1 MMKPII
7 LVVDDEPNI
16 REALNLML
24 QDRFEPILAATG
36 EEAIRKIQE
45 TPAVDLVLLDIIMP
59 EMDGM
64 ETLRR
69 IKEVDPNL
77 DVIMVTANNS
87 TEFAVK
93 SIKNGA
99 YDYVTKP
106 FDIEDLTAIIERAL
120 QKKNLTIMNQY
131 YANELERLTEV
142 HLIGKSTAI
151 RSVFSLIDKVA
162 DADTPILIQGESGTG
177 KELIARAV
185 HKKGN
190 RALKPFVTIN
200 CAAASAEVMESEL
213 FGHEKGALSAA
224 INRKVGK
231 IEFANGGIVFLEDV
245 GELPLAVQGKLLRLL
260 QDKEITR
267 IGSSEVMQVDVR
279 IIAAT
284 NVDLMELVKQRRF
297 REDLYYRLKVVP
309 MEILPL
315 RFRREDIGLLVDH
328 FLKKSCLR
336 HRKSIK
342 GIESE
347 ALELLNN
354 YNWPGNVRELENLV
368 EMVVLLT
375 ANEKI
380 LTTDLPSNIL
390 TNQAIL
396 EASDLE
402 DDAISL
408 KKARHQFERQFI
420 IKVLEKMRWNQTK
433 AARAMGIHR
442 NTLIIKMDEL
452 GIKK

>member
-1 MMKPII
+1 
-7 LVVDDEPNI
+7 
-16 REALNLML
+16 
-24 QDRFEPILAATG
+24 
-36 EEAIRKIQE
+36 
-45 TPAVDLVLLDIIMP
+45 
-59 EMDGM
+59 
-64 ETLRR
+64 
-69 IKEVDPNL
+69 
-77 DVIMVTANNS
+77 
-87 TEFAVK
+87 
-93 SIKNGA
+93 
-99 YDYVTKP
+99 
-106 FDIEDLTAIIERAL
+106 
-120 QKKNLTIMNQY
+120 
-131 YANELERLTEV
+131 
-142 HLIGKSTAI
+142 
-151 RSVFSLIDKVA
+151 
-162 DADTPILIQGESGTG
+162 
-177 KELIARAV
+177 
-185 HKKGN
+185 
-190 RALKPFVTIN
+190 
-200 CAAASAEVMESEL
+200 
-213 FGHEKGALSAA
+213 
-224 INRKVGK
+224 
-231 IEFANGGIVFLEDV
+231 
-245 GELPLAVQGKLLRLL
+245 
-260 QDKEITR
+260 
-267 IGSSEVMQVDVR
+267 MQVDVR

-336 HRKSIK
+336 HRKTIK
-342 GIESE
+342 GIEAE

-390 TNQAIL
+390 TNQAIM